1 MITTDVVEV
10 DIRENTANIW
20 DWSKG
25 MKVLALN
32 GSARKNGNSA
42 TMLKH
47 ATKGAKKAG
56 AETKLINLFDLN
68 YKGCTGCVS
77 CKLLGGRSF
86 GRCARRDGLTTV
98 LTEAIESDVLL
109 LASPIYFNDV
119 TGMLRSFLERFWF
132 PAITYTKE
140 RKLLYPKRIK
150 VGMIFTTNA
159 PSEFYTDFY
168 NGLVRTSSWIIGDTE
183 YVTAADTWQFDD
195 YSKYAADMFD
205 AAAKKRRH
213 EEVFPVE
220 CRKAYEMGKRLAATG

>member
-1 MITTDVVEV
+1 M
-10 DIRENTANIW
+10 R
-20 DWSKG
+20 
-25 MKVLALN
+25 VLAVN

-47 ATKGAKKAG
+47 AIEGAVEAG
-56 AETKLINLFDLN
+56 AETQLVNLYDLT
-68 YKGCTGCVS
+68 YRGCTGCES

-86 GRCARRDGLTTV
+86 GRCAQRDDLTAV
-98 LTEAIESDVLL
+98 LAKAIESDVLL

-119 TGMLRSFLERFWF
+119 SGELRSFLERFWF

-159 PSEFYTDFY
+159 PSKFYAEY
-168 NGLVRTSSWIIGDTE
+168 YSGLVRTSSWIIGDTE

-205 AAAKKRRH
+205 VDAKKHQRDQ
-213 EEVFPVE
+213 VFPQD
-220 CRKAYEMGKRLAATG
+220 CRRAYEMGRRLATRRDETG